1 MTDYQLDQVEG
12 PQHHPATVA
21 GFTGPPDVRPLS
33 VSEALRGEGP
43 NAERLNS
50 SGVPVWAWQAQGISV
65 ARPTSR
71 LITLHSERCAPSAWP
86 LHASSLSLLHT
97 PGEL

>member
-21 GFTGPPDVRPLS
+21 GFTGPPGVRPSS

-43 NAERLNS
+43 NPERLNS
-50 SGVPVWAWQAQGISV
+50 SRVAVWASLAAGISV

-71 LITLHSERCAPSAWP
+71 IITLHSERCAPSAWP
-86 LHASSLSLLHT
+86 LNASSLSLLHT
-97 PGEL
+97 RGGL